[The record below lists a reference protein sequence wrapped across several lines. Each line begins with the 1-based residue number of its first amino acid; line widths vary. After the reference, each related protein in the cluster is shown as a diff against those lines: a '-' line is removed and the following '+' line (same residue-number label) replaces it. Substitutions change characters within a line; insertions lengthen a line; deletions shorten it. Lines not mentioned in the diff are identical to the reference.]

1 MLTVTKL
8 GLPPELRRSL
18 ACTNIIENVMG
29 TVRRVLPERE
39 ILALAVHGFTLDWRR
54 HAGSRQGIQAAQG
67 LQNSFRFCKRARRA
81 QGKSRFIERASCQ
94 TAKAA

>member
-18 ACTNIIENVMG
+18 ACTNIIENVRHG
-29 TVRRVLPERE
+29 AARLPERE

-54 HAGSRQGIQAAQG
+54 HAGSRQGIQAVKAYKQLPL
-67 LQNSFRFCKRARRA
+67 LQAALAARKARA
-81 QGKSRFIERASCQ
+81 ASSNEHLVK